1 MARKTSLWSE
11 LQRELERRQRATQAR
26 ERAEQQMIRQL
37 TRDQEQAER
46 RAAQADAAER
56 KRQEQL
62 AHDAGAA
69 AARQMKA
76 QLDARVTK
84 LWMLLISALP
94 APPRLPFAALKR
106 VVQAAPFSP
115 GDLGEPAPGSALGGF
130 RAAAALECWARCWA
144 ARAGMS
150 GPSPKRRGPT
160 RQALAG
166 HQQDEDKR
174 VSQLGKARA
183 AHDQMI
189 RTLQAEVR
197 DHNAAVDE
205 LERSFLAG
213 VPDAVEEYFTQVL
226 ALSQYPPG
234 FPHQYRVAY
243 RPEPRELVIEYRLP
257 PGEVIPAER
266 DFRYVK
272 TRREIDTLPRPEK
285 QIKELYAS
293 VVDQIALRTMWECLA
308 VPEGHDIVDAVV
320 FNGIVP
326 ATNRATG
333 QAEELHLISAPAS
346 RDTFAGLVL
355 DQLDPASCLRHL
367 KAIVS
372 PHPYDLEPVEPVIEF
387 EQAKYRFAEP
397 VDALAGIDSRPDLLK
412 MDWYKFENL
421 IRQLFEAMG
430 LEVHVTQSSRDE
442 GIDAVAYNKTDIVHQ
457 AEILIQ
463 AKRYSRCVPA
473 NDVRA
478 LAGSVEEKRA
488 TAGVLVTTAWVGA
501 ETKAFAARNNRLRI
515 IEGGELKHLLA
526 EHLDLDVRIDLG
538 RPPGANRS
546 PTPKHTRTHERALSR
561 SRSRPEQRPQV
572 VEPVEQVPHVRRG
585 AAFPV
590 RVQVGQCGVLAVAVE
605 GRPGLPL
612 DEDEHLPGGDVAGH
626 AFPEPAQGHHVS
638 SVPGNLAGRSA

>member
-1 MARKTSLWSE
+1 MARKKSLWSE
-11 LQRELERRQRATQAR
+11 LQRELERR
-26 ERAEQQMIRQL
+26 ERAARAQERADQQMIRQL
-37 TRDQEQAER
+37 TRDQEQAEHL
-46 RAAQADAAER
+46 AARADAAER

-69 AARQMKA
+69 AAKAMKA
-76 QLDARVTK
+76 QLDSAVDQART
-84 LWMLLISALP
+84 LLTSVLQT
-94 APPRLPFAALKR
+94 PPRLPFAALMR
-106 VVQAAPFSP
+106 TAQVPPFSA
-115 GDLGEPAPGSALGGF
+115 GDLSQPSRAPRWEDFAPPPP
-130 RAAAALECWARCWA
+130 
-144 ARAGMS
+144 GMLS
-150 GPSPKRRGPT
+150 GLVG
-160 RQALAG
+160 
-166 HQQDEDKR
+166 
-174 VSQLGKARA
+174 GKARHA
-183 AHDQMI
+183 RAVTDAQEAYQQALEEHQQGEARRLSQLRHAQVAHDQM
-189 RTLQAEVR
+189 TEALQAEVR
-197 DHNAAVDE
+197 DHNAAVAE
-205 LERSFLAG
+205 LERSFMAG
-213 VPDAVEEYFTQVL
+213 VPDAVEEYFTELL

-234 FPHQYRVAY
+234 FPHQYQVAY
-243 RPEPRELVIEYRLP
+243 RPEPRELVIEYQLP
-257 PGEVIPAER
+257 PGEVIPPER

-272 TRREIDTLPRPEK
+272 TRREIDKLPRPARE
-285 QIKELYAS
+285 IKDLYAS
-293 VVDQIALRTMWECLA
+293 VVDQIALRTMWECFA

-333 QAEELHLISAPAS
+333 QPEELHLISAPAS

-355 DQLDPASCLRHL
+355 DQLDPASCLKHL

-387 EQAKYRFAEP
+387 AQAKYRFAEP
-397 VDALAGIDSRPDLLK
+397 LDALAGIDSRPDLLK
-412 MDWYKFENL
+412 IDWYKFENL

-488 TAGVLVTTAWVGA
+488 TAGVLVTTAWVGP

-538 RPPGANRS
+538 RP
-546 PTPKHTRTHERALSR
+546 
-561 SRSRPEQRPQV
+561 
-572 VEPVEQVPHVRRG
+572 RRRK
-585 AAFPV
+585 P
-590 RVQVGQCGVLAVAVE
+590 
-605 GRPGLPL
+605 
-612 DEDEHLPGGDVAGH
+612 
-626 AFPEPAQGHHVS
+626 
-638 SVPGNLAGRSA
+638 